1 MACLLF
7 RTTADATAPKAQ
19 SVNTHRRVCVFLKLL
34 SVTPYCSPPPQPL
47 AAASTLL
54 DRPGV
59 ATLAAALSAV
69 RRGYG
74 PLLCPGSLAAA
85 EREITWLT
93 AAGAGEPDWQVGL
106 GPGWGSWCTGQG
118 PDVQPRCLMS

>member
-1 MACLLF
+1 MVAL
-7 RTTADATAPKAQ
+7 RNP
-19 SVNTHRRVCVFLKLL
+19 VLL
-34 SVTPYCSPPPQPL
+34 SSSPQPL

-59 ATLAAALSAV
+59 ATLAAALAAV

-93 AAGAGEPDWQVGL
+93 AAGGGEPDWQVGGREGL
-106 GPGWGSWCTGQG
+106 AASLPAELCVGCVTEWVLRSNGVKWS
-118 PDVQPRCLMS
+118 